1 MILHNPRILHIAAE
15 RNHMIGLEKMTA
27 TTRETEDANVG
38 GETSGRV
45 IIESVIGS
53 DSYSTREKEGKKKI
67 KIKEAPCRRKKSN
80 LTPN

>member
-1 MILHNPRILHIAAE
+1 
-15 RNHMIGLEKMTA
+15 MIGLEKMTA

-38 GETSGRV
+38 SETSGRV

-53 DSYSTREKEGKKKI
+53 DSYSTREKEGKNNNKRGSLPQK
-67 KIKEAPCRRKKSN
+67 KKSN